1 MSDYMFILESHLS
14 QDQSA
19 ALSTIQAAAAAANVS
34 LYLTGGAMRDMLG
47 GFAITDLDFTVEGNA
62 VKLAKDIVKARKATL
77 VTADDHR
84 KCAEIL
90 FPSGVSCEIAMA
102 RVEKYTKP
110 GVRPQ
115 ITPATIHDDLRGRD
129 FTMNAIGLSLN
140 RASRGLMIDPTNG
153 AGDIEHREIRATS
166 NYTLYDDPARL
177 LRLIRFK
184 ARFGFTT
191 ESRTQ
196 LQYGNAR
203 EAGVEK
209 NIPARSLY
217 AELRQIAL
225 EANPLDVLQEL
236 DSEKLMALFSPVLS
250 GAKLNAAAFQKL
262 AKAKA
267 MIPFDAKL
275 KVDWYGLNL
284 YCLTQ
289 KLTPKE
295 KSALIALTK
304 MEKAEIDP
312 WQKLETRAKKL
323 ETKLKAA
330 SLNKASLVYDCLI
343 HASGEDMLVLH
354 LQSGQRI
361 VQDRIKNFLTKY
373 LPTASDVT
381 DEEVAQVSG
390 FDPTHA
396 RFAKAR
402 EERIAAHLDG
412 KVRKPPP
419 PPEPEPEPVKP
430 PMGRHNAPRAA
441 RSPK

>member
-19 ALSTIQAAAAAANVS
+19 ALSTIQAAAADANVS

-77 VTADDHR
+77 VTVDEHR
-84 KCAEIL
+84 KSAEIA
-90 FPSGVSCEIAMA
+90 FPTGVCCEIAMA

-110 GVRPQ
+110 GARPQ

-203 EAGVEK
+203 EAGVEE
-209 NIPARSLY
+209 NIPPRSLY
-217 AELRQIAL
+217 AELRQVAL
-225 EANPLDVLQEL
+225 ETNPLDVLQEL
-236 DSEKLMALFSPVLS
+236 ESEGLLALFSTALT
-250 GAKLNAAAFQKL
+250 GAKLNSAAFQKL

-267 MIPFDAKL
+267 MIPFDAEL

-295 KSALIALTK
+295 KSGLIAATK

-312 WQKLETRAKKL
+312 WQKLEARAKKL
-323 ETKLKAA
+323 ETKLKGA

-343 HASGEDMLVLH
+343 HASGEEMLMLH

-381 DEEVAQVSG
+381 DEEVTQVSG
-390 FDPTHA
+390 FDTSHA

-430 PMGRHNAPRAA
+430 QMGRHNAPRAA
-441 RSPK
+441 RAAK

>member
-14 QDQSA
+14 PEQSE
-19 ALSTIQAAAAAANVS
+19 ALSTVQAAAAAANVS

-62 VKLAKDIVKARKATL
+62 VKLAKEIVKARKATL
-77 VTADDHR
+77 ASVDDHR
-84 KCAEIL
+84 KSAEIA
-90 FPSGVSCEIAMA
+90 FASGVSCEIAMA
-102 RVEKYTKP
+102 RVEKYSKP
-110 GVRPQ
+110 GARPQ
-115 ITPATIHDDLRGRD
+115 ITPATIHEDLRGRD

-184 ARFGFTT
+184 ARFGFNI
-191 ESRTQ
+191 ESRTEQ
-196 LQYGNAR
+196 QYRNAR
-203 EAGVEK
+203 EAGVEA

-217 AELRQIAL
+217 AELRQITIESNPLEVLHSL
-225 EANPLDVLQEL
+225 EAEGLLG
-236 DSEKLMALFSPVLS
+236 LFSPALA
-250 GAKLNAAAFQKL
+250 GPKLNAAAFLKL

-267 MIPFDAKL
+267 MIPFDAGL

-284 YCLTQ
+284 YCLMQ

-295 KSALIALTK
+295 KATLVTALK
-304 MEKAEIDP
+304 MEKDELDP
-312 WQKLETRAKKL
+312 WQKLEARAKKL
-323 ETKLKAA
+323 ETKMKSA
-330 SLNKASLVYDCLI
+330 SLNKASLVYDILI
-343 HASGEDMLVLH
+343 HASGEEMLLLY

-361 VQDRIKNFLTKY
+361 VQDRIKNFLAKY
-373 LPTASDVT
+373 LPTALDVT
-381 DEEVAQVSG
+381 DEEVTGISG
-390 FDPTHA
+390 LDTSHV
-396 RFAKAR
+396 RFAKAK

-419 PPEPEPEPVKP
+419 PPEPEPEPVRP
-430 PMGRHNAPRAA
+430 PPGRHNAPRAA
-441 RSPK
+441 RTAK